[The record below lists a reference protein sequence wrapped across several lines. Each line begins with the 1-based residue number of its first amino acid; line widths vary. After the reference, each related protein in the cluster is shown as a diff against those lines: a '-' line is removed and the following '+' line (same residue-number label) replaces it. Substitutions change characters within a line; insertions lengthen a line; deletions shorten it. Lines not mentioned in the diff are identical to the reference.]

1 VFDTMPSTNS
11 IVSMACRR
19 KRKEGGE
26 GEEGR
31 RMEGGG
37 DGEEGR
43 RGERGRIDK
52 KRLRKGVRCREGG
65 GKKREGDE
73 TGVTKSVVDR

>member
-1 VFDTMPSTNS
+1 MEGGGEGEEG
-11 IVSMACRR
+11 
-19 KRKEGGE
+19 KRMEGGGE

-37 DGEEGR
+37 EGEEGR
-43 RGERGRIDK
+43 RGERGRNDK
-52 KRLRKGVRCREGG
+52 IRMRKGVRCREEG

-73 TGVTKSVVDR
+73 TGATRSEVGK